1 MPDVDASATAPVDVS
16 GIADQAEK
24 ATLQADRLRDLVGR
38 LAGSGNPF
46 WAERLAGINPGDID
60 SLDALPDLPFTVK
73 QDLRDTYPTGM
84 LVEPLDDTIRLHA
97 SSGTSGKPTIV
108 CYSRED
114 IGIWAEVNARSLAL
128 AGVRPDDI
136 LHNGYGYGLF
146 TGGLGLHYGGERLGC
161 TVVPVSGGNTALQLQ
176 LLEDL
181 GSRVMSA
188 TPSFAMLLGERAAE
202 SGVLE
207 RLNVEIGILGAE
219 PWSEGMRQRIQDLW
233 GNGFTALDIYG
244 LSEVIGPGVAME
256 APDDLGVLNVFDDHF
271 LPEIVDPETGAPIPD
286 GDWGELVFTTIT
298 KTAQPVLR
306 YRTRDISRI
315 VADGG
320 VEGRHWTRIARLNGR
335 ADDMLVIRGI
345 NVYPKEV
352 EAVLF
357 DDPDVGR
364 TYAIVVDRRSTM
376 AELRVRSE
384 LGPGSE
390 SRAAEVAERLTKAL
404 ADRIRIRA
412 TVELVPDGS
421 MERAEVGKVKRV
433 FEQVD
438 DRDPLA
444 GNG

>member
-421 MERAEVGKVKRV
+421 MERADVGKVKRV

>member
-188 TPSFAMLLGERAAE
+188 TLSFAMLLGERAAE

-320 VEGRHWTRIARLNGR
+320 VEGRHWTRVARLNGR

-421 MERAEVGKVKRV
+421 MERADVGKVKRV

>member
-271 LPEIVDPETGAPIPD
+271 LPEIVDPETGAPVPD

>member
-38 LAGSGNPF
+38 LAGRGNPF

-84 LVEPLDDTIRLHA
+84 LVKPLDDTIRLHA

-271 LPEIVDPETGAPIPD
+271 LPEIVDPETGAPVPD

>member
-271 LPEIVDPETGAPIPD
+271 LPEIVDPETGAPVPD

-433 FEQVD
+433 FEQVE